1 MTPRRARLALLPALA
16 ALAAAALASPA
27 PVDAQA
33 PTGFPPTVEAENRTF
48 DPALFDALEY
58 RMIGPYRGGRVT
70 AVTGVPGKPHTFY
83 MGSVGGGVWRT
94 TDAGERWVNLT
105 DGQIAVG
112 SIGDVKVAPSD
123 PSVIYVGTGSASTR
137 GNVSVGNGV
146 YRSTDGGETWEHLGL
161 PEAGQIGN
169 MVVHPEDP
177 DRVWVAAL
185 GHIFGPNEQRG
196 IFRTDDGGETWEKV
210 LFVSDSTGF
219 VDIEA
224 SPANPRVLYAAAWRA
239 ERKPWTMISGAEEG
253 GIWKSTDG
261 GDSWTKLEKGLPDGK
276 VGKIGLD
283 VSPADPD
290 RVYAL
295 IEAKDPEGGLYRSDD
310 AGRSWQRVNRNRELR
325 QRAWYYT
332 YIEAHPTDENTLWA
346 MNAGYWKSIDGGK
359 TFEQKPTPHGDN
371 HDLWINPKH
380 PEIQVQA
387 NDGGVNVT
395 VDGGETWTTQL
406 NQPTAEFY
414 SVTVDEQFPYR
425 VYAPQQDNSTISL
438 PSTPPG
444 GITAKQ
450 HWFSVGGCETGPI
463 ALDPDDPSTVYSGCY
478 SGTLDRWDRETG
490 TAHNV
495 RIYPELQIGQAPK
508 ELKYRFNWNSPIEMS
523 PHDPEV
529 LYHGSQHVHRTP
541 DGGRTWETISPDLTE
556 PDSAKLEAAGEP
568 ITHDETGVEVYHTTQ
583 AIQESP
589 RERGTIWVG
598 TNDGLVHLTRD
609 GGESWTEITPEGMP
623 EEGTVN
629 RIELSPHAAGEA
641 YMAVYRYRVDDF
653 DPYVFHT
660 EDHGQSWELLTDG
673 TNGIPAGY
681 PVRVVR
687 EDPEREGL
695 LYAGTEFG
703 PFVSFDDG
711 ERWQSLQ
718 LELPATPITD
728 LKVHR
733 GDLVVATQ
741 GRSLW
746 ILDELGPLRQLT
758 DEVADADAW
767 LYAPG
772 DAWRAD
778 LGGWGGPRR
787 PDPAPDP
794 ALFRYHFAEAPEGK
808 VTLEI
813 LGPEGDVVRAW
824 KGKAEDT
831 GDDMESSGGEESAE
845 SGDEAADEEATEP
858 ADDVEYEKGLP
869 AGQGSHAFGWDLEAP
884 GVDQP
889 EGVQIWGYTGGY
901 EVPPGTY
908 TVRLSAGDWSR
919 ERTFEVKL
927 DPRLDDLERDELEAQ
942 AEMAA
947 TVRDTLDAVYDQ
959 LRRIRRVRKQVKAG
973 LERAE
978 EAGEAEGL
986 GSTADSLVAALDRL
1000 ERKITQTKNE
1010 SSQDPLNFPP
1020 KLDADMASL
1029 YGYVVGADA
1038 APPATAR
1045 DRWED
1050 LLDRWADLRDE
1061 IEAAVAGDAGD
1072 FRDELER
1079 RGVPAVVTGG

>member
-1 MTPRRARLALLPALA
+1 MTLPRTRLALLALLAALALA
-16 ALAAAALASPA
+16 ALDTPAPAAA
-27 PVDAQA
+27 QG
-33 PTGFPPTVEAENRTF
+33 PTGFPPEVAEENRLFETS
-48 DPALFDALEY
+48 LFDALEY

-70 AVTGVPGKPHTFY
+70 AVTGIPEKPHTFY

-94 TDAGERWVNLT
+94 TVAGEHWNNLT

-112 SIGDVKVAPSD
+112 SIGDIKVAPSD
-123 PSVIYVGTGSASTR
+123 HNMIYVGTGSASTR

-146 YRSTDGGETWEHLGL
+146 YRSTDGGESWEHLGL

-185 GHIFGPNEQRG
+185 GHVFGPNEQRG
-196 IFRTDDGGETWEKV
+196 IFRTEDGGETWEKV

-224 SPANPRVLYAAAWRA
+224 SPENPRVLYAAAWRA

-253 GIWKSTDG
+253 GIWKTTDG
-261 GDSWTKLEKGLPDGK
+261 GDSWTKLQEGLPDGK

-290 RVYAL
+290 RVWAL
-295 IEAKDPEGGLYRSDD
+295 IEAKEPEGGLYRSDD
-310 AGRSWQRVNRNRELR
+310 AGKTWQRVNRNRELR

-346 MNAGYWKSIDGGK
+346 MNASYWKSIDGGE
-359 TFEQKPTPHGDN
+359 TFERKSTPHGDN

-380 PEIQVQA
+380 PDIQVQS
-387 NDGGVNVT
+387 NDGGANVT
-395 VDGGETWTTQL
+395 LDGGETWTTQL
-406 NQPTAEFY
+406 NQPTAELY
-414 SVTVDEQFPYR
+414 SVTVDDHFPYR

-438 PSTPPG
+438 YSTTPG
-444 GITAKQ
+444 GISPKQ

-463 ALDPDDPSTVYSGCY
+463 ALDPDEPSTIYSGCY

-490 TAHNV
+490 TAQNV

-508 ELKYRFNWNSPIEMS
+508 ELKYRFNWNAPIEMS
-523 PHDPEV
+523 PHDSRV
-529 LYHGSQHVHRTP
+529 IYHGSQHVHRTA
-541 DGGRTWETISPDLTE
+541 DGGETWETISPDLTE

-609 GGESWTEITPEGMP
+609 GGESWTEITPGGMP

-629 RIELSPHAAGEA
+629 RIELSPHADGEA
-641 YMAVYRYRVDDF
+641 YLSVYRYRVDDF

-660 EDHGQSWELLTDG
+660 EDYGESWELLTDG
-673 TNGIPAGY
+673 TNGIPSGY

-695 LYAGTEFG
+695 LFAGTEFG

-711 ERWQSLQ
+711 AHWQSLQ

-728 LKVHR
+728 LKVRHD
-733 GDLVVATQ
+733 DLVVATQ

-746 ILDELGPLRQLT
+746 ILDELGPLRQLS
-758 DEVADADAW
+758 DGVAAADAW

-772 DAWRAD
+772 DAWRAE

-787 PDPAPDP
+787 PDAAHAP
-794 ALFRYHFAEAPEGK
+794 ALFRYHFAEAPEGE

-813 LGPEGDVVRAW
+813 LGPDGDVVRAW
-824 KGKAEDT
+824 KGRAEEE
-831 GDDMESSGGEESAE
+831 GDDGEAPDDDAGETGGGAAAE
-845 SGDEAADEEATEP
+845 TAS
-858 ADDVEYEKGLP
+858 DDVEYEEGLP
-869 AGQGSHAFGWDLEAP
+869 VGEGSHAFGWNLRTPA
-884 GVDQP
+884 VDQP
-889 EGVQIWGYTGGY
+889 DGVQIWGFTAGY
-901 EVPPGTY
+901 EVAPGRY
-908 TVRLSAGDWSR
+908 TVRLAHGDWSQ

-927 DPRLDDLERDELEAQ
+927 DPRLEDVTTRELEAQ
-942 AEMAA
+942 AELAGA
-947 TVRDTLDAVYDQ
+947 IHDTLDAVYDQ
-959 LRRIRRVRKQVKAG
+959 LRRVRRVRKQVKAG

-978 EAGEAEGL
+978 EAGRAEGL
-986 GSTADSLVAALDRL
+986 EASADSLVAALDEL
-1000 ERKITQTKNE
+1000 EGRITQTKNE
-1010 SSQDPLNFPP
+1010 SGQDPLNFPP
-1020 KLDADMASL
+1020 KLDADIASL
-1029 YGYVVGADA
+1029 YGYVAGPDA
-1038 APPATAR
+1038 GPPATAR

-1050 LLDRWADLRDE
+1050 LLARWGELRSG
-1061 IEAAVAGDAGD
+1061 IESTISEEVGA
-1072 FRDELER
+1072 FRDELES
-1079 RGVPAVVTGG
+1079 RGVPAVVTAAEDEG